1 MDCSTCPSLSFTISW
16 SLLKLMSILVYTFGY
31 KPKEPKAESWEFPS
45 GLVIRILGFHCRGL
59 DSIPGQRSEIPEASQ
74 SDQKKK
80 SRSSKRYLC
89 TPTCSNITHN
99 NQHNSQNREATQV
112 HINDSWISTMW
123 YTHNGYYST

>member
-1 MDCSTCPSLSFTISW
+1 
-16 SLLKLMSILVYTFGY
+16 MSILVYTFGY

-80 SRSSKRYLC
+80 A
-89 TPTCSNITHN
+89 
-99 NQHNSQNREATQV
+99 EAQRDICVLLLAATLLTI
-112 HINDSWISTMW
+112 INTIAKTEKQPKYILM
-123 YTHNGYYST
+123 TAG